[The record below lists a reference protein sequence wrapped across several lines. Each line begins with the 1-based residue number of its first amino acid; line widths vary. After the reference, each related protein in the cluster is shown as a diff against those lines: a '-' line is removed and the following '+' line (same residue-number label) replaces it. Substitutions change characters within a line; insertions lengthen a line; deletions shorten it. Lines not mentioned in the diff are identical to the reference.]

1 MKLSLHSWD
10 FFLFLRVAA
19 TPRAALGAFLSHAK
33 TNKDKDSDPGNLMK
47 WWSVSFQPNLQ
58 TMPSIKI
65 AVVKKKKF
73 KKFPW
78 ERVKVSLGAW
88 QPWTRNER
96 CYQKQPRGWNCSL
109 MCHLMLWTA
118 FNKCPRAGL
127 LQRASATIAARAPLG
142 PSPGQRGGSPW
153 SFSPAC
159 TLQRNL
165 ISGIAS
171 PSIWACFPLKSHGE
185 SLWWMLRFRDF
196 FPSVSTPVPP

>member
-33 TNKDKDSDPGNLMK
+33 TNKDKDSHPGNLMK
-47 WWSVSFQPNLQ
+47 WWSISSQPNLQ

-65 AVVKKKKF
+65 AVVKKF
-73 KKFPW
+73 KKFLR

-88 QPWTRNER
+88 QPWTGNER

-109 MCHLMLWTA
+109 MCHLMLWMA
-118 FNKCPRAGL
+118 FNKCPRARL
-127 LQRASATIAARAPLG
+127 LQRASATVAARAASG
-142 PSPGQRGGSPW
+142 PSPGQRGGRPW
-153 SFSPAC
+153 SSSPAR
-159 TLQRNL
+159 TRQRNL

-171 PSIWACFPLKSHGE
+171 PSVRARFPLKSRGE